1 MSKELLSDPSQV
13 VRATAVHGVA
23 RIAGVYWEL
32 IPAHTVKDLI
42 SKLVSVS
49 TTVRSRNLKDSE

>member
-1 MSKELLSDPSQV
+1 MLKELLEDASPV

-32 IPAHTVKDLI
+32 IPSHTVKNLI
-42 SKLVSVS
+42 SKLVGTFVFISS
-49 TTVRSRNLKDSE
+49 